1 MSCCF
6 FRFLSVI
13 KKCDL
18 DLILQSV
25 IKIIQSVCHIILRK
39 YAGTGI
45 HTEISGKNNRSHIFN
60 KVNDLFLIW
69 KTFSVLSQKSSSLA
83 VSICQL
89 LHSLQNCF
97 LLICH
102 NRHFCHR
109 SCCITFNNSNPEGTQ
124 PHFVIILLQQN
135 QFVNKKRID
144 LSVDSLYNKNSSGYT
159 SELFLIL
166 IWRCTQEAEGTAL
179 EMRQAGQPVRGFKSL
194 HLRSFFVKFFIIKMH
209 NKLDNC
215 MLLYV

>member
-1 MSCCF
+1 M
-6 FRFLSVI
+6 
-13 KKCDL
+13 
-18 DLILQSV
+18 
-25 IKIIQSVCHIILRK
+25 LRK
-39 YAGTGI
+39 HAGTGI
-45 HTEISGKNNRSHIFN
+45 HTEISGKNNRPHIFN
-60 KVNDLFLIW
+60 EVNNLFLIW
-69 KTFSVLSQKSSSLA
+69 KTFSVLSQKEFFFT

-102 NRHFCHR
+102 NRHLSAFLAAAYYPQTIAIQRVHNR
-109 SCCITFNNSNPEGTQ
+109 
-124 PHFVIILLQQN
+124 ILLLSYYSKTN
-135 QFVNKKRID
+135 SSIKKELTFPQIP
-144 LSVDSLYNKNSSGYT
+144 YIIKNSSSYT

-209 NKLDNC
+209 NKLDNRC
-215 MLLYV
+215 FYMYNCNSKRNFTSWF